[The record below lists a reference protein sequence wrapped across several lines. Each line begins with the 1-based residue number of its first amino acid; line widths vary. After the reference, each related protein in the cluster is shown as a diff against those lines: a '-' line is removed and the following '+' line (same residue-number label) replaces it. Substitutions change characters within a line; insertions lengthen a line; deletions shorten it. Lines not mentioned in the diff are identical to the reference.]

1 MTHKHWSRIRKQRL
15 SRRSVLRASARA
27 GVGAAGLALVGCGD
41 DDDDAQPQAVAE
53 QQQQQQAM
61 QQQAQQQEQAMQ
73 QQQQA
78 MQAEE
83 QQQQAVAQQEQQ
95 QEQEQSAA
103 QQQQEQQ
110 EQQVAAATDE
120 PEPPRGGTLRF
131 GLVSDFLPSYGFPYA
146 SEGAFG
152 PTIWDTLTKYGE
164 DGLVPEPHLAE
175 SWEFNDDQTMLT
187 VNLRPGLTFHD
198 GKPLTAEEV
207 VKSLE
212 RMDDEDVRNNQVK
225 SIYAKY
231 VNSVEAIDETTLLF
245 DLAWPGEAIFDAFH
259 FANIHDADTIGGIE
273 GWTEVNASGPF
284 VFDSD
289 AYEVG
294 VQSSVNRFENYY
306 NPAALDRIEWNNF
319 QDGESMALAL
329 LAGELDMA
337 FGLPAPWYQNFVEN
351 EDFEIELTPPNATLY
366 VLGMVGTGRGGGH
379 PAFDDPKVRRALYRV
394 IDRERIAA
402 DVFENV
408 SQPRNVIW
416 PSYSPAYDPSLDR
429 DYFNLDEAKQLMI
442 EAGYPD
448 GTPTFKIACLGAWPH
463 ALQMAQIIQQDAAQA
478 GINVEPE
485 AMDFGTWFESFLAA
499 QHELYIIT
507 YSFFALHPQTL
518 PVMNFQMRI
527 PNSCAYD
534 TPHYQAMIDG
544 WATADSPAKRQAL
557 IDEFNRILDEEPW
570 VAPICTYSEAW
581 AGHTSVKGLSQDL
594 TGNLRMRDAY
604 FEDA

>member
-1 MTHKHWSRIRKQRL
+1 MSTGRWSGIRKQRL

-41 DDDDAQPQAVAE
+41 DDDDAQPQVVAE
-53 QQQQQQAM
+53 EQQQQQAM
-61 QQQAQQQEQAMQ
+61 QQQAQQQAQADQ

-78 MQAEE
+78 MQEEE
-83 QQQQAVAQQEQQ
+83 QQQQAVAQQQEQ
-95 QEQEQSAA
+95 QEQPAA

-110 EQQVAAATDE
+110 QVAAATDQ

-152 PTIWDTLTKYGE
+152 PTIWDTLTVYGD
-164 DGLVPEPHLAE
+164 DGLTPEPHLAE

-187 VNLRPGLTFHD
+187 VHLRPGLTFHD

-207 VKSLE
+207 IKSLE

-225 SIYAKY
+225 SLYAKY
-231 VNSVEAIDETTLLF
+231 VNSVEAIDETTLQF
-245 DLAWPGEAIFDAFH
+245 DLAWPGEAIFDVFQY
-259 FANIHDADTIGGIE
+259 ANIHDADTIGGIE
-273 GWTEVNASGPF
+273 GWTEVNASGPYQ
-284 VFDSD
+284 FDSD

-294 VQSSVNRFENYY
+294 VQSSANRFENFY

-319 QDGESMALAL
+319 QDGDAMTLAL
-329 LAGELDMA
+329 RAGELDMA
-337 FGLPAPWYQNFVEN
+337 FGIPSGWYQNFVEDD
-351 EDFEIELTPPNATLY
+351 DFEVKRTPPNATLY
-366 VLGMVGTGRGGGH
+366 VMGMVGTGRGGGH
-379 PAFDDPKVRRALYRV
+379 PVLDDPKVRRALYRV

-402 DVFENV
+402 EVFENV
-408 SQPRNVIW
+408 SEPRNVVW
-416 PSYSPAYDPSLDR
+416 PSYSPAYDASLDR
-429 DYFNLDEAKQLMI
+429 DYFDLDEARQLI
-442 EAGYPD
+442 SEAGYPD
-448 GTPTFKIACLGAWPH
+448 GTPALKIATLGAWPH

-570 VAPICTYSEAW
+570 VAPICTYSEVW
-581 AGHTSVKGLSQDL
+581 AAHTRVKGVSQNL
-594 TGNLRMRDAY
+594 VGNLRMRDVY